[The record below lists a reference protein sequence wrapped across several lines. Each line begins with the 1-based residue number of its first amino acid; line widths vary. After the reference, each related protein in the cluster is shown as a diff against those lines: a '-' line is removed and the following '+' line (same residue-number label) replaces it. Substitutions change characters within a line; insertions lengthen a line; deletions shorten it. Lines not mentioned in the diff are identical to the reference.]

1 MRTSQ
6 DFKICFYRWS
16 LTSKQL
22 GKQEKIGKR
31 KKRQDLP
38 ERGPTLLQPSIMK
51 CLQVKL
57 NQVLDVVQKMKEN
70 SCETKR
76 SVF

>member
-1 MRTSQ
+1 
-6 DFKICFYRWS
+6 
-16 LTSKQL
+16 
-22 GKQEKIGKR
+22 
-31 KKRQDLP
+31 
-38 ERGPTLLQPSIMK
+38 MK

-76 SVF
+76 SVFKKLYIDQFLNQHGQALGKRLEEEIVCNRW